1 MSFGVNPTLFL
12 VFVFAAV
19 TIYALIRT
27 VAPFLEDPR
36 DQMRLEML
44 DEELEQIERLVAK
57 KSVAL
62 QSLQD
67 IEFDYETGKLSEDDY
82 ERLKHQHERRAV
94 RVMRKLDEV
103 RGGVD
108 MEDEIDEALQAKL
121 DGTSR
126 NSFDSDGPGDRP
138 VRSESEAV
146 EHSCPDCGAE
156 LDSDDRFCSKC
167 GLSLDDVEA
176 DDPPPAEDDE
186 LGGDKQDDAQSHKP
200 GSQSRSGSTEA
211 TADPGEDEET
221 GRDGADRNVT
231 DIRSEATG

>member
-19 TIYALIRT
+19 TIYAIIRT

-67 IEFDYETGKLSEDDY
+67 IEFDYETGKLSEEDY

-94 RVMRKLDEV
+94 RVMRRLDEV

-121 DGTSR
+121 EGTNGS
-126 NSFDSDGPGDRP
+126 SLASDESGDQP
-138 VRSESEAV
+138 SSSEPAER
-146 EHSCPDCGAE
+146 SCPDCGAE
-156 LDSDDRFCSKC
+156 LDPDDRFCSKC
-167 GLSLDDVEA
+167 GLPLDEVEA
-176 DDPPPAEDDE
+176 DDPSQSDEDEQND
-186 LGGDKQDDAQSHKP
+186 DDQDDAESHKP
-200 GSQSRSGSTEA
+200 GSKFRSGSTEA
-211 TADPGEDEET
+211 AAEPDQDEET
-221 GRDGADRNVT
+221 GRESADRNVT